1 MGQTHPRETM
11 TPRERFLAALNR
23 QKVDRVSVGN
33 PTSVATVDSMEACG
47 VYFPDVHLNPE
58 KMARLAS
65 TGYELL
71 GFDTI
76 SPYFSVLQ
84 EAAALG
90 CTVTWGTLDGM
101 PDIRENPYSE
111 PEEIK
116 YDRSYLDQPSTA
128 TVLKALRILKKEYG
142 DHVCLMG
149 KVMGP
154 WTLSYHLY
162 GVQKL
167 LMDTILNPD
176 KVRRFLDKLKEASL
190 LFANAQFEAGA
201 DVVTW
206 CDHLTGDLAGPDTY
220 RDFLMPV
227 HQEITKKVRGPLIL
241 HTCGRTTDRMGHI
254 ATAGFAAFH
263 FDSKN
268 VLHEAVNTAER
279 ENLLLTGD
287 INNPDVL
294 LGGSPDDVRRDVLE
308 ALESGI
314 TIISPECAIPLRT
327 PNVNLKAIVKTVR
340 EYCFQ

>member
-1 MGQTHPRETM
+1 MRRTHPRETM
-11 TPRERFLAALNR
+11 TPRARFLAALNR
-23 QKVDRVSVGN
+23 QKVDRPSVGN
-33 PTSVATVDSMEACG
+33 PTSVATVESMEACG
-47 VYFPDVHLNPE
+47 VYFPDVHLDPE
-58 KMARLAS
+58 KMAKLAS
-65 TGYELL
+65 TGYEIL

-90 CTVTWGTLDGM
+90 CKVTWGTIDNM
-101 PDIRENPYSE
+101 PDIRENPYAE
-111 PEEIK
+111 PEEIE
-116 YDRSYLDQPSTA
+116 YDRSFLDQPSTS
-128 TVLKALRILKKEYG
+128 TVLKALKLLKKEYG
-142 DHVCLMG
+142 DRVCLMG

-162 GVQKL
+162 GVQNL

-176 KVRRFLDKLKEASL
+176 RVRRLLEKLKEASL
-190 LFANAQFEAGA
+190 LFANAQFAAGA

-206 CDHLTGDLAGPDTY
+206 CDPLTGDLAGPNTY

-227 HQEITKKVRGPLIL
+227 HREITKKVSGPLIL
-241 HTCGRTTDRMGHI
+241 HTCGRTTDRMGYI

-268 VLHEAVNTAER
+268 NLDEAVAVAKR
-279 ENLLLTGD
+279 EKLLLTGD

-294 LGGSPDDVRRDVLE
+294 LGGTPEDVRKDVID
-308 ALESGI
+308 ALKVGI
-314 TIISPECAIPLRT
+314 TIISPECAIPIRT
-327 PNVNLKAIVKTVR
+327 PNANLKTIVDTVR